1 VKGLFSKAKPLQDAL
16 IRSIVT
22 HPGTTALNVLGWKAA
37 TINQSLS
44 DMIRAGLYSSAAMK
58 ELVFGNAENA
68 VRYKKMAVQMMDLQR
83 QKVRNMVDPYGTKDA
98 VMDYLMVRPQ
108 AQREIF
114 RYLNG
119 GVEVKGIL
127 DEFELN
133 PNALPEKGNIQKYNE
148 FFETLYAVKAQDFIT
163 KTQEFSY
170 ALDKQIRLKY
180 DKSLVEFLNDPDL
193 VRYLSEPGS
202 ERFNEFAKLEATAV
216 QDALRNT
223 FSKKYGNND
232 DYLRKTADMIE
243 NIRNVPGV
251 GALAPF
257 GQFWNNSVA
266 FMLDHSG
273 LSFLN
278 KYTIK
283 AGGREAMDRDAMD
296 LLTKS
301 AVGWGALSLGVYRQ
315 MSNLEEGLAWYEDR
329 DDSGSVVSYL
339 YDYPRNVPMLV
350 GRMGAHLLRDGE
362 VPDDLLVAFAD
373 NFGTRAL
380 TRDLGNAFGAVTQGF
395 VLAAN
400 AKDVEFLDLAGNFF
414 GSIASQYASGF
425 TRRFEPVNQIIS
437 MVKGED
443 YEAVDKKQGVKW
455 VNDSTRYV
463 DQIFETLTGMEPSEA
478 ITGERA
484 QVKKSALS
492 PEARPVPIGKI
503 GGYRE
508 VLPSSTIEKMFND
521 IGRPTWKTEI
531 RSKSPEA
538 VNTFNELVR
547 PQIEILADIVMY
559 NDEWDGKT
567 LKEKED
573 IVASILKVAKR
584 NTMDNMER
592 SLDSDEVKTKL
603 IFDVKK
609 AGRKEDLNKVLTYFD
624 VKEKN
629 LWKLDVN
636 QLRVIEDMVKMMKQ
650 DRAGLERRLGISE

>member
-1 VKGLFSKAKPLQDAL
+1 
-16 IRSIVT
+16 
-22 HPGTTALNVLGWKAA
+22 
-37 TINQSLS
+37 
-44 DMIRAGLYSSAAMK
+44 
-58 ELVFGNAENA
+58 
-68 VRYKKMAVQMMDLQR
+68 
-83 QKVRNMVDPYGTKDA
+83 
-98 VMDYLMVRPQ
+98 
-108 AQREIF
+108 
-114 RYLNG
+114 
-119 GVEVKGIL
+119 
-127 DEFELN
+127 
-133 PNALPEKGNIQKYNE
+133 
-148 FFETLYAVKAQDFIT
+148 
-163 KTQEFSY
+163 
-170 ALDKQIRLKY
+170 
-180 DKSLVEFLNDPDL
+180 
-193 VRYLSEPGS
+193 
-202 ERFNEFAKLEATAV
+202 
-216 QDALRNT
+216 
-223 FSKKYGNND
+223 
-232 DYLRKTADMIE
+232 
-243 NIRNVPGV
+243 
-251 GALAPF
+251 
-257 GQFWNNSVA
+257 
-266 FMLDHSG
+266 
-273 LSFLN
+273 
-278 KYTIK
+278 
-283 AGGREAMDRDAMD
+283 
-296 LLTKS
+296 
-301 AVGWGALSLGVYRQ
+301 
-315 MSNLEEGLAWYEDR
+315 
-329 DDSGSVVSYL
+329 
-339 YDYPRNVPMLV
+339 
-350 GRMGAHLLRDGE
+350 MGAHLLRDGE

-380 TRDLGNAFGAVTQGF
+380 TRDLGDAFGAVTQGF
-395 VLAAN
+395 TLAAN

-437 MVKGED
+437 MAKGED

-538 VNTFNELVR
+538 VNTYNELVR

-559 NDEWDGKT
+559 NDEWDGKS
-567 LKEKED
+567 LREKEE
-573 IVASILKVAKR
+573 IVQNILKVAKR
-584 NTMDNMER
+584 NTEKNMER

-609 AGRKEDLNKVLTYFD
+609 AGRKEDLDKVLTYFD

-650 DRAGLERRLGISE
+650 DRAGLDRRLGISE